1 MGQEHQLSDRPVRA
15 GERPRYLVDIALSGV
30 YEIAK
35 ILARPAPLEVT
46 LSNVLNVL
54 SSYLDLQHATIMLLD
69 DDSVPEVLVGAF
81 GSQQVEAGAGGELQ
95 RHALDQI
102 VATAMPLVVENVVE
116 HHLFAG
122 TALAAAA
129 AADDSTTTAF
139 VGVPIKL
146 EARVVGTLY
155 IDRKVPKPR
164 ALSFDHDVRFLSM
177 IANLIGQTV
186 QLHRVIARDRERLM
200 EESRRLERELDIA
213 KPARERVHVA
223 GIIGESQSIKSVLDK
238 IRIVAKSNAT
248 VLLRGE
254 SGTGKE
260 LFARAIHELSPR
272 AGGAFVKV
280 NCAALPETVLE
291 SELFGHE
298 KGAFTGAV
306 NARKGRFEL
315 ADGGTI
321 FLDEIGEISPMFQAK
336 LLRVLQEGEVDRVGG
351 SKTIKVDVRVV
362 AATNRNLEEAVARK
376 EFRADLYYRISV
388 VPLMLP
394 PLRDRKGDIPVL
406 AHAFLTRFN
415 KQNGRD
421 LRLAQSAID
430 VLKACGFPGNVRE
443 LENCIC
449 RTATLAVNETIQ
461 ASDFGCKQG
470 ECLSASLWRSRN
482 ASVGAAGPS
491 GLVNFP
497 DDLDTGDVDLDEAP
511 GADEAGRG
519 GEDGTG
525 GLRVTRERL
534 LDAMERTGWVQ
545 AKAARM
551 LGLTPRQIGYAL
563 KKHGIE
569 LKKL

>member
-1 MGQEHQLSDRPVRA
+1 MSQDQQVSDQSDRGRSHPRA
-15 GERPRYLVDIALSGV
+15 LAEIALSGV

-35 ILARPAPLEVT
+35 ILARPARLETT
-46 LSNVLNVL
+46 LSSVLNVL
-54 SSYLDLQHATIMLLD
+54 SAYLDLRQAAIMLLD
-69 DDSVPEVLVGAF
+69 DDNVPEVLVGAF
-81 GSQQVEAGAGGELQ
+81 GTQDVDEAAPKELQ
-95 RHALDQI
+95 RPALDQVI
-102 VATAMPLVVENVVE
+102 ATAMPLVVENVAE
-116 HHLFAG
+116 HPLFIG
-122 TALAAAA
+122 TAIAAAA
-129 AADDSTTTAF
+129 AADTTGTTAF
-139 VGVPIKL
+139 VGVPIKV
-146 EARVVGTLY
+146 EGRVVGTLS
-155 IDRKVPKPR
+155 IDRTVPKPR
-164 ALSFDHDVRFLSM
+164 ALSLDHDVRFLSM
-177 IANLIGQTV
+177 IANLIGQNV
-186 QLHRVIARDRERLM
+186 QLHKAIARDRERLM

-272 AGGAFVKV
+272 VKGPFIKV

-306 NARKGRFEL
+306 NSRKGRFEL

-351 SKTIKVDVRVV
+351 TKTIKVDVRVV
-362 AATNRNLEEAVARK
+362 AATNKNLEEAVARK

-388 VPLMLP
+388 VPLLLP
-394 PLRDRKGDIPVL
+394 PLRDRKGDIPAL
-406 AHAFLTRFN
+406 AQSFLQRFN

-449 RTATLAVNETIQ
+449 RTATLTSNDTIQ

-482 ASVGAAGPS
+482 TAVAPVAPQPLVSFADDVGVAELDADDEGSADDAA
-491 GLVNFP
+491 
-497 DDLDTGDVDLDEAP
+497 
-511 GADEAGRG
+511 
-519 GEDGTG
+519 G
-525 GLRVTRERL
+525 GLRVSREKL
-534 LDAMERTGWVQ
+534 LEAMERTGWVQ
-545 AKAARM
+545 AKAARV

-563 KKHGIE
+563 KKHNIE
-569 LKKL
+569 LKKF